1 MTNTTLLK
9 KKIDTS
15 GYKVIFLAEKVG
27 LTPQGFY
34 KKLKDGS
41 EWTFSQVMILRDLLH
56 LTNEEVDSIFFN
68 EKVE

>member
-9 KKIDTS
+9 KKIDSS

-41 EWTFSQVMILRDLLH
+41 EWTFSQVMILKDLLY
-56 LTNEEVDSIFFN
+56 LTNEEVDSKKKN

>member
-41 EWTFSQVMILRDLLH
+41 EWTFSQVMILKDLLH

-68 EKVE
+68 EKEE

>member
-9 KKIDTS
+9 KKTDSS

-41 EWTFSQVMILRDLLH
+41 EWTFSQVMILKDLLH

>member
-9 KKIDTS
+9 KKIDSS

-41 EWTFSQVMILRDLLH
+41 EWTFSQVMILKDLL
-56 LTNEEVDSIFFN
+56 
-68 EKVE
+68 

>member
-41 EWTFSQVMILRDLLH
+41 EWTFSQVMILKDLLH
-56 LTNEEVDSIFFN
+56 LTNEEVDSIFF
-68 EKVE
+68 